1 MSHEASNTPLLLYQT
16 FNLLSSDT
24 WSSFTPVTLQD
35 IRVLLCHIKQ
45 TSSPLDVLPSSFFT
59 SVFDS
64 VGPCIVEMINTS
76 LHTGSVPSFFK
87 QAVVEP
93 ILKKPQL
100 DPSLPNSYRPISKL
114 PFISKILE
122 KVVLEQLN
130 YFLDKNAVM
139 DTFQSG
145 FRKFHSTETALLR
158 VSSDILMAADSGEY
172 TVLVLLDLSS
182 AFDTVDHSIM
192 INRLKNLFGITGVV
206 LKWFISYL
214 SERSFTVCMNHVTS
228 ESTVLPCGVPQGS
241 VLGPILFLLY
251 VFPLGQIIKR
261 YKYISYH
268 LYADDI
274 QLYCSFKMSEFYKLS
289 NLSNC
294 LTEINKWLY
303 DNFLQLNS
311 DKTETLIIAPDH
323 MVPEI
328 RQHISFL
335 EPYVKSS
342 LRNLGV
348 IFDSSMSLEQ
358 HSKQLV
364 RNCFYHLRN
373 ISKLRLMV
381 SKPELEMIIHAFIS
395 SRLDYC
401 NGLFTCFNK
410 SALSRLQT
418 VQNAAARLLT
428 GTKRR
433 SHITPVLAS
442 LHWLP
447 VNFRFHFK
455 ILVLTFR
462 ALHGQAP
469 QYLSDLLKP
478 HTPSRALRSL
488 DQRLLVV
495 PRTRFKT
502 RGDRAFQTVAPRL
515 WNSLPLSL
523 RCTDSIDSFKKQ
535 LKTFLFRKAF
545 D

>member
-1 MSHEASNTPLLLYQT
+1 
-16 FNLLSSDT
+16 
-24 WSSFTPVTLQD
+24 
-35 IRVLLCHIKQ
+35 
-45 TSSPLDVLPSSFFT
+45 
-59 SVFDS
+59 
-64 VGPCIVEMINTS
+64 
-76 LHTGSVPSFFK
+76 
-87 QAVVEP
+87 
-93 ILKKPQL
+93 
-100 DPSLPNSYRPISKL
+100 
-114 PFISKILE
+114 
-122 KVVLEQLN
+122 
-130 YFLDKNAVM
+130 M
-139 DTFQSG
+139 DTFQSS
-145 FRKFHSTETALLR
+145 FRKLHSTETALLR

-192 INRLKNLFGITGVV
+192 INRLENLFGITGVV

-335 EPYVKSS
+335 DPYVKSS

-348 IFDSSMSLEQ
+348 IFDSSTSLEQ

-381 SKPELEMIIHAFIS
+381 SKLELEMIIHAFIS

-410 SALSRLQT
+410 SALNRLQT

-478 HTPSRALRSL
+478 HTSSRALRSL